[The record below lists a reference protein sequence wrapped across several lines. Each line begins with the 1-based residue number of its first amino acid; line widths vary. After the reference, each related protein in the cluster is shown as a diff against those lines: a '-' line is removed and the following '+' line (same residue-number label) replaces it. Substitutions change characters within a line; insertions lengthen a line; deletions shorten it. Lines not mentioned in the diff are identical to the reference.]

1 MPPFARVPAMMM
13 MMMMMMALSLSLS
26 LSLVTGAAAANATLP
41 SSSFCDPQLL
51 FQKLY
56 VLMPAINQ
64 CAKESDYLVMP
75 DNLTFPS
82 TETLDRYCRS
92 ENCTKLALELDN
104 AGLPSCLVP
113 VGNATMPFRAFF
125 QEVRDHCNQSN
136 NGGGKKSAA
145 ALPSGSMAVAR
156 LLAVIALH
164 VALGAWLAAP

>member
-1 MPPFARVPAMMM
+1 MTSMPPFAGVPAMMM
-13 MMMMMMALSLSLS
+13 TMMMALSLSL
-26 LSLVTGAAAANATLP
+26 VAGAAAANATLP

-125 QEVRDHCNQSN
+125 QEVRDHCNQSSS
-136 NGGGKKSAA
+136 GGGKKSAA
-145 ALPSGSMAVAR
+145 ALPTEPMAAVR

-164 VALGAWLAAP
+164 VALGSWLAAP